1 MRGLKGP
8 GVVTVQVLLG
18 GAVIEILASAL
29 YECVSQQDK
38 QVIGRL
44 VVPLIFFLAFVIPYI
59 LLLSL

>member
-1 MRGLKGP
+1 MRGLQGP
-8 GVVTVQVLLG
+8 GVVTVQVLLE

-29 YECVSQQDK
+29 YEWVSQQDK

>member
-1 MRGLKGP
+1 MGGWKGP
-8 GVVTVQVLLG
+8 GVVAAQLLLE
-18 GAVIEILASAL
+18 GAVIEIFASAL
-29 YECVSQQDK
+29 YEWVSQQDK

>member
-8 GVVTVQVLLG
+8 GVVTVQVLLE

-29 YECVSQQDK
+29 YEWVSQQDK